1 METSLSTDERWLE
14 TQHNTTAKSVKLF
27 NSLLYIEL
35 SVYDLGVTL
44 FSLSFSRFCTDKWII
59 WTVRRPCS
67 HVVQELLTLAES
79 PRILRNNIDQSSV
92 FSVMFCRSLLFIL
105 SFFYCP
111 LFCLSFFDLQVCI
124 VPLVSSTFFLSTW
137 WKQDLDFYC
146 FLIVWLFVF

>member
-59 WTVRRPCS
+59 WTVRRPFS
-67 HVVQELLTLAES
+67 HVVQKLLTLAES
-79 PRILRNNIDQSSV
+79 PRILRNNVDQSAV
-92 FSVMFCRSLLFIL
+92 FSVMFCRSLLVIL
-105 SFFYCP
+105 SFFFCP
-111 LFCLSFFDLQVCI
+111 LFCLSIFDLQVCI

-137 WKQDLDFYC
+137 WKRDLEVYC

>member
-1 METSLSTDERWLE
+1 MSANDAFLELLSSGTLKIEILE
-14 TQHNTTAKSVKLF
+14 GQ
-27 NSLLYIEL
+27 I
-35 SVYDLGVTL
+35 VYLRAIKPKGLNRMGVTL

-111 LFCLSFFDLQVCI
+111 LFCLSFFDLQVCKI
-124 VPLVSSTFFLSTW
+124 IHLSVQNRENESENKVTPRS
-137 WKQDLDFYC
+137 
-146 FLIVWLFVF
+146 